1 MKAKKI
7 SYARQYE
14 NGMLSKEAIRIL
26 IQAVEIAMDTEE
38 VLIDLEGLHKLFKRQ
53 VKIKHK

>member
-1 MKAKKI
+1 
-7 SYARQYE
+7 
-14 NGMLSKEAIRIL
+14 MLSKEAIRIL

-53 VKIKHK
+53 VEIKHK